1 MQAKTLIN
9 LCIQRSLRK
18 SMRGL
23 ADQLGIGHT
32 SLNDWQREIKPM
44 PEERIRQLAKFA
56 GEDPGHWLLLIK
68 SEQEKGDLGKE
79 WAKLYKKLT
88 ATAATLLIGASIT
101 CPNTSQAQSI
111 NKNFSNENADNAYYV
126 HYVHQVGAYKARCLA
141 SPKNGV

>member
-1 MQAKTLIN
+1 
-9 LCIQRSLRK
+9 
-18 SMRGL
+18 MRGL

-88 ATAATLLIGASIT
+88 ATAATLLISGGIS
-101 CPNTSQAQSI
+101 CPAPSQAQSI
-111 NKNFSNENADNAYYV
+111 SEKFSNENSHNAY
-126 HYVHQVGAYKARCLA
+126 YVHQVGAYKARCLA

>member
-79 WAKLYKKLT
+79 WTKLYKRLT
-88 ATAATLLIGASIT
+88 TTAATLIAGADVSYSNASYVSIG
-101 CPNTSQAQSI
+101 
-111 NKNFSNENADNAYYV
+111 NKEELKQPDKL
-126 HYVHQVGAYKARCLA
+126 VGRAGIEPAT
-141 SPKNGV
+141 NGLKGR

>member
-1 MQAKTLIN
+1 MHTEKLIKLCVQQA
-9 LCIQRSLRK
+9 LRN
-18 SMRGL
+18 SVRGL
-23 ADQLGIGHT
+23 AEELGLNSVSI
-32 SLNDWQREIKPM
+32 NDWKLGYKPI

-88 ATAATLLIGASIT
+88 ATAATLLIGAGIT
-101 CPNTSQAQSI
+101 CPNPSQAQSI
-111 NKNFSNENADNAYYV
+111 SEKFTNESSHNAY
-126 HYVHQVGAYKARCLA
+126 YVHQVGAYKARCLA

>member
-1 MQAKTLIN
+1 
-9 LCIQRSLRK
+9 
-18 SMRGL
+18 MRGL

-79 WAKLYKKLT
+79 WAKLYKRLT
-88 ATAATLLIGASIT
+88 ATAATLIAGACVSSSNVSYASIGNKEELKQ
-101 CPNTSQAQSI
+101 PDKLVGRAGIEPATSGL
-111 NKNFSNENADNAYYV
+111 KV
-126 HYVHQVGAYKARCLA
+126 RCTQED
-141 SPKNGV
+141 

>member
-1 MQAKTLIN
+1 MHTEALIKLCVQRTLRN
-9 LCIQRSLRK
+9 SV
-18 SMRGL
+18 RGL
-23 ADQLGIGHT
+23 AEELG
-32 SLNDWQREIKPM
+32 LNNVSINNWKLGYKPI

-88 ATAATLLIGASIT
+88 ATAATLLIGANIT

-111 NKNFSNENADNAYYV
+111 NKNFSNESSDNAY
-126 HYVHQVGAYKARCLA
+126 YVHQVGAYKARCLA